1 MPEPKFI
8 IMCGLP
14 YSGKST
20 LAKKIAAR
28 ENATIFSSDKIRE
41 ELYGSEDIQGDPQE
55 VFGLIHKRIREAVKT
70 ERSVILD
77 AMNVSRRNRRQALA
91 SVNGLDVRKICYIR
105 PETIGTIKTRQE
117 ENERGREVPWEIIQ
131 KMLRRWETPYYFE
144 GWDEIHLIEC
154 DKSTMTARKFVER
167 ETLYNQ
173 INPHH
178 TLTLGAHCY
187 IAHEYLRCK
196 GITDNNLLQAAL
208 LHDCGKPDTQSI
220 DTEGIAHYYDH
231 QNVGA
236 YNALTYQYPDGCDP
250 LFISILI
257 NLHMF
262 PLNWENSPRETERL
276 KRKYKRIWG
285 KELFDSVM
293 LLHDADTFAL

>member
-1 MPEPKFI
+1 MQEPKFI

-14 YSGKST
+14 YSGKSS
-20 LAKKIAAR
+20 LAKEIAAR
-28 ENATIFSSDKIRE
+28 ENAIIFSSDKIRE

-77 AMNVSRRNRRQALA
+77 ATNVRQKNRRQAL
-91 SVNGLDVRKICYIR
+91 SFVSGLDVRKICYVI
-105 PETIGTIKTRQE
+105 PETLTTIKTRRE
-117 ENERGREVPWEIIQ
+117 ENKREREVPWEIIL
-131 KMLRRWETPYYFE
+131 KMLRRWNTPYYFE

-154 DKSTMTARKFVER
+154 DKSKMTARHFVER
-167 ETLYNQ
+167 ERLYNQ

-178 TLTLGAHCY
+178 TLTLGEHCY
-187 IAHEYLRCK
+187 VAHEYLRRQ
-196 GITDNNLLQAAL
+196 GITDNHLLQAAL

-250 LFISILI
+250 LLISILI